1 MGRGPSIEGRK
12 NAEDARRGRMFTKLA
27 REISVAARAGGGDPA
42 GNPRLRTAI
51 DKALDANMTKD
62 TIERA
67 IKKATGELEG
77 VTYEEVRYEGY
88 APGGVAVI
96 VDCVTDNRQRSVAD
110 VRHAFSKLGGNMG
123 TEGSVAYLFK
133 KRGVLAYPTGSDE
146 GKITDAAIDA
156 GAEDVVSK
164 TDGSIEVLTAADDF
178 EAVRAAMQAAGLQ
191 PANAEVTL
199 RADISVAVSGEQ
211 AEQVMHLLEWLEEL
225 DDVQDVY
232 SNAQLPTEANE

>member
-12 NAEDARRGRMFTKLA
+12 NAEDARRGRMFTKLS

-110 VRHAFSKLGGNMG
+110 VRHAFGKFGGNMG

-133 KRGVLAYPTGSDE
+133 KRGVLSYPVGSDE
-146 GKITDAAIDA
+146 GKITDAAIEA
-156 GAEDVVSK
+156 GADDVVVNADS
-164 TDGSIEVLTAADDF
+164 SITVLTDPDGF
-178 EAVRAAMQAAGLQ
+178 ESVREAMQAAGLQ
-191 PANAEVTL
+191 PENAEVTL
-199 RADISVAVSGEQ
+199 RADNMVAVSGEH
-211 AEQVMHLLEWLEEL
+211 AEQVADLLEWLEEL

-232 SNAQLPTEANE
+232 SNAELPR